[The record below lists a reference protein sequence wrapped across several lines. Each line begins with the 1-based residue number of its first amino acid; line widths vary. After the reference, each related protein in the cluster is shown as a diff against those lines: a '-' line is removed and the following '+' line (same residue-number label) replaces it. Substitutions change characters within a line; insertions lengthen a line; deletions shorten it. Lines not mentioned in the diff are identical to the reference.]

1 MTMPDMAMRFIL
13 SNPDVSTVIPG
24 MRKIKHV
31 DTNIATSDAGA
42 LDKDLLAKL
51 RQHRWDRT
59 PTNWS
64 Q

>member
-24 MRKIKHV
+24 MRKSRHV
-31 DTNIATSDAGA
+31 AANIAASDAGA
-42 LDKDLLAKL
+42 LDQGLLAKL
-51 RQHRWDRT
+51 RAHRWDRT
-59 PTNWS
+59 PTAWS